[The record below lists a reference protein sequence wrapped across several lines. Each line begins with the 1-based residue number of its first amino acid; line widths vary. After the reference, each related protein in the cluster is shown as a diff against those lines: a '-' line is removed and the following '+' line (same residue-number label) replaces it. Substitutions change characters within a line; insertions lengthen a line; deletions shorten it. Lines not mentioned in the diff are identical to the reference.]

1 MEHCDGCGGGT
12 CCGGGGH
19 SMRSVPRSLCPPWV
33 SRRILGVFALL
44 MHRWI
49 AGLFRA
55 AAGAVRAAVGNAGVW
70 SSDVGWTW
78 TGRSRAID
86 PATGVGV
93 GSVWRLPL
101 VVPLPWISVSSFAAS
116 ASLNVSTVSAPLGDR
131 PLLYEHRVTSGVPG
145 VSGSRS
151 RISKRHTTV
160 LVSEEPNGHI
170 AAAGVPEALS
180 PAVLRRKRLL
190 FAEIVVAPSDDR
202 RKTSGD
208 ISDFFNARLMSFVR
222 QEQEQEQQEKSEEQ
236 QRRSVAPAVATL
248 SLRDVVSLYKA
259 ATPRGLPHLAPLPHD
274 DPLPPPSTILR
285 CVLSDTTELVFVD
298 STLVGDDA
306 VTVLTAALKG
316 AKIVD
321 GREGVTW

>member
-1 MEHCDGCGGGT
+1 
-12 CCGGGGH
+12 
-19 SMRSVPRSLCPPWV
+19 MRSVPRSLCPPWA
-33 SRRILGVFALL
+33 SRRILGVFAVLL
-44 MHRWI
+44 HRWI

-55 AAGAVRAAVGNAGVW
+55 AAWAAGAVRAAVGDAGVW

-93 GSVWRLPL
+93 GNVWRLPL
-101 VVPLPWISVSSFAAS
+101 VVPLPWVSVSSFAAS

-145 VSGSRS
+145 KSMSSSR
-151 RISKRHTTV
+151 KRHATV
-160 LVSEEPNGHI
+160 LVSEEPNGHV

-208 ISDFFNARLMSFVR
+208 ISDFFNARLMAFVR
-222 QEQEQEQQEKSEEQ
+222 QEQEQEQEQ
-236 QRRSVAPAVATL
+236 RSVAPAVATL
-248 SLRDVVSLYKA
+248 TLRDVVSLYKA
-259 ATPRGLPHLAPLPHD
+259 ATPRGLPRLAPLPHD
-274 DPLPPPSTILR
+274 DLLPPPATILR

-306 VTVLTAALKG
+306 DTMLTAALKS

-321 GREGVTW
+321 GREGVAW